1 MGKAVAKYLWLLKYV
16 ADSFVTHQQ
25 IKIWHDNDGYCNDA
39 ELIEWY
45 KGHQKLKTQKA
56 KIKEDLMPIVWNPSR
71 WWDWCFPE
79 DEKKK
84 RQKNYGHKQGLFVF
98 DDQTQ
103 HFLDDPE
110 GYK

>member
-1 MGKAVAKYLWLLKYV
+1 
-16 ADSFVTHQQ
+16 
-25 IKIWHDNDGYCNDA
+25 
-39 ELIEWY
+39 
-45 KGHQKLKTQKA
+45 
-56 KIKEDLMPIVWNPSR
+56 MPIVWNPSR

-103 HFLDDPE
+103 HFLDDP
-110 GYK
+110 

>member
-79 DEKKK
+79 DEKK

-103 HFLDDPE
+103 HFLDDP
-110 GYK
+110 